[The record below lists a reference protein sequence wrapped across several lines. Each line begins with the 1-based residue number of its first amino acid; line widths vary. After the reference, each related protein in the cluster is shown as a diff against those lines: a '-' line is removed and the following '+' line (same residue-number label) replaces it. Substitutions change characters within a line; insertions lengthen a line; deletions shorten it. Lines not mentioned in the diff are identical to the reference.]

1 MKGNTCLVEE
11 FFENHKT
18 STSKFGDEF
27 FTTSYFLVRL
37 VRNKIYKKNFIE
49 I

>member
-11 FFENHKT
+11 IFENHKT

-27 FTTSYFLVRL
+27 FYD
-37 VRNKIYKKNFIE
+37 
-49 I
+49 